1 MKRNT
6 QSLLF
11 WRLSILAILTL
22 PSVMVGQS
30 TPNSGAVIPVP
41 TDWSHRHVIFSRP
54 ASAEQ
59 AKRVRQDPRYWQQL
73 NRRSPANQPE
83 PVTGGTVGSLSPL
96 GSSEKLRSKHQ
107 EIKRDWAQNMG
118 SGANVGAGNYPAKF
132 SFSITQA
139 NCANAAQPDFVVYS
153 TGLSGSPSQA
163 SIVAYDNLYSGCNGI
178 DLGTAANFAMLAAAT
193 ITSTGPTVVT
203 GGNIGI
209 SPGTSL
215 TGFGPGVLT
224 PPASEQL
231 GNPVAAQAEADAH
244 TAYTYYQGLTSA
256 TPIASVMDGLTYG
269 PGLYSNAATLSLS
282 AGATVTLNGSGTYI
296 FQMGTT
302 LNIAGTVALTGGAT
316 AGNVIW
322 LVGSSATLEGTAVA
336 AGDIV
341 AYASITLD
349 GGASVAGRL
358 IALTAAIT
366 LISNAVTVVDAVPSV
381 YWAYDTAENTILTSP
396 ALSLDGTQVLFVQ
409 TNGTQG
415 ELVLLKWAPSTT
427 ETTASPATVPRV
439 THDMYAGCT
448 TPCMTTA
455 ELSDAGSIAN
465 DTNSSVFYD
474 YGNDAAYVGDNS
486 GWLHKF
492 SPVLSGVLAEV
503 KTPGWPVQVN
513 PGAPTILTSPVHD
526 SVTGNV
532 FVEDLGGFLYLVN
545 STTGMVTTSPKL
557 DDGVGFVQGPIVDS
571 TAGLVYAFASSDG
584 SGDCSGDAN
593 CAAVYEF
600 STSFLAGDTGSE
612 VVVGNSTV
620 SGTPPNPLYIG
631 AFDSTYE
638 DSPSATGNLYVCG
651 NTGGSPIVYQVAIH
665 GGVLGTVNAGPTLS
679 NSSAPCSPVTD
690 VLNPNAAGGATE
702 WIFASTEASGVS
714 SACAGGGCVMNFKD
728 TPWLASTS
736 YSIGQEIVDSNFD
749 IEVVKKA
756 GISGGSVPFWTTTVG
771 GLITDGTMKWLDQ
784 GKVSAVTLPGW
795 ITDTSYN
802 LRTLILD
809 SNNNIQFVTIA
820 GTSGTSVP
828 VWSAVV
834 GATTTDNT
842 VTWKNLGAIASSALP
857 AAGGTSG
864 IILDNILSSG
874 ILAGASQVY
883 FSTLGNQTCGSTG
896 AGGCAVQASQSALQ

>member
-1 MKRNT
+1 
-6 QSLLF
+6 
-11 WRLSILAILTL
+11 
-22 PSVMVGQS
+22 MVGQS
-30 TPNSGAVIPVP
+30 TPNSEAVIHAP
-41 TDWSHRHVIFSRP
+41 TDWSHRHLIFSRP

-59 AKRVRQDPRYWQQL
+59 AERVRRDPRYWQQL
-73 NRRSPANQPE
+73 SRRSPASQPE
-83 PVTGGTVGSLSPL
+83 PETGGTVGSISTL
-96 GSSEKLRSKHQ
+96 GSSEKLRSKNR

-118 SGANVGAGNYPAKF
+118 SGASVGAGNYPAKF

-153 TGLSGSPSQA
+153 TGLSGSTSQA
-163 SIVAYDNLYSGCNGI
+163 SIVAYDNLYSGCNDI
-178 DLGTAANFAMLAAAT
+178 NLGTATNFALLAAAT
-193 ITSTGPTVVT
+193 ITNAENTVVT

-231 GNPVAAQAEADAH
+231 GNPVASQAEADAH
-244 TAYTYYQGLTSA
+244 TAYTYYQGLTGA

-296 FQMGTT
+296 FQMGST

-366 LISNAVTVVDAVPSV
+366 LIDNAITVVDAVPSV
-381 YWAYDTAENTILTSP
+381 YWAYDTDRNTVLTSP
-396 ALSLDGTQVLFVQ
+396 ALSLDGTQVLFVE

-439 THDMYAGCT
+439 PHDMYAGCT
-448 TPCMTTA
+448 APCMTTA
-455 ELSDAGSIAN
+455 DLSDASSAAN

-474 YGNDAAYVGDNS
+474 YSNDAAYVGDNS

-492 SPVLSGVLAEV
+492 SPVLFGVLTEV

-513 PGAPTILTSPVHD
+513 PGAATILTSPVFD
-526 SVTGNV
+526 SVSGNV

-545 STTGMVTTSPKL
+545 STTGSVTTSTKL
-557 DDGVGFVQGPIVDS
+557 DYGVGLVQGPIVNS
-571 TAGLVYAFASSDG
+571 TAGLVYVFASSDN
-584 SGDCSGDAN
+584 SGECGGAN
-593 CAAVYEF
+593 CAAVYEL
-600 STSFLAGDTGSE
+600 STSFPAGTAGSK

-620 SGTPPNPLYIG
+620 SGKLPNPLYIG
-631 AFDSTYE
+631 TFDSTYE
-638 DSPSATGNLYVCG
+638 DSTSATGNLYVCG
-651 NTGGSPIVYQVAIH
+651 NTGGSPIVYQVAVH
-665 GGVLGTVNAGPTLS
+665 SGVLGTVNAGPTLS
-679 NSSAPCSPVTD
+679 NSSPPCSPVTD
-690 VLNPNAAGGATE
+690 VLNANVAGGATE
-702 WIFASTEASGVS
+702 WIFASAEASGVS
-714 SACAGGGCVMNFKD
+714 SACVGGGCVMNFKD
-728 TPWLASTS
+728 TPWLAFTS
-736 YSIGQEIVDSNFD
+736 YSIGQEIVDNNFD
-749 IEVVKKA
+749 IQVVGVA
-756 GISGGSVPFWTTTVG
+756 GVSGGSVPLWSTTVG
-771 GLITDGTMKWLDQ
+771 GTITDGTVQWLDQ
-784 GKVSAVTLPGW
+784 GKVSAVTPPGW
-795 ITDTSYN
+795 ITGNPYN
-802 LRTLILD
+802 LGTLILD
-809 SNNNIQFVTIA
+809 NNNNIQLVTTA
-820 GTSGTSVP
+820 GTSGGSAP
-828 VWSAVV
+828 VWSTIA

-842 VTWKNLGAIASSALP
+842 VTWTNLGAIASSALP
-857 AAGGTSG
+857 ADGGTSG
-864 IILDNILSSG
+864 IILDNVLSSG
-874 ILAGASQVY
+874 TLAGASQVY

-896 AGGCAVQASQSALQ
+896 AGGCAMQASQSALK